1 MLAYMFPTELG
12 EWEVSGGG
20 VYIDAV
26 GFGIN
31 REGKAVMRRG

>member
-20 VYIDAV
+20 CIYIGAI
-26 GFGIN
+26 GFGKGVYEK
-31 REGKAVMRRG
+31 RLG